1 MFLGFAWI
9 ICDVCSPS
17 QDEFGKSRDGE
28 ETIHGAPGQTNDH
41 SLGIH
46 RIKGQNIKETH
57 YIYHKIQV

>member
-1 MFLGFAWI
+1 MCAL
-9 ICDVCSPS
+9 PHK

-46 RIKGQNIKETH
+46 WIKGQNIKETH

>member
-1 MFLGFAWI
+1 MVFCFWVSHELSVMCAL
-9 ICDVCSPS
+9 PHK

-46 RIKGQNIKETH
+46 
-57 YIYHKIQV
+57 